1 MPRDISTI
9 GYDGSSIIG
18 RDRGSPVIPFT
29 DLEHCAVIIVCGRP
43 RRNRVH
49 ETSPGKRRLA
59 GLPAHGG
66 SPQAAGWVSG
76 QIGSSPHKPQ
86 PEWSRRPTQT
96 PLRRTRPMRLR
107 SRTYRPTTRRANH
120 LHSRSDS
127 AFGRPGAM
135 SRTAGPT
142 SPAHDTRGLNP
153 VPINAHIPLAAGTH
167 RRPRSWPVRRRR
179 RVETSPGWLGA
190 VTMFAIAVPTTRNS
204 VCTWVLNLS
213 VETILLASHNG
224 PAGPRTGR
232 NRFLG
237 THQDFPAGTDTCA
250 LIMEARGQGCCVV
263 GGGKAVSIHGCRRPD
278 HLDTGP
284 AGKRGQRH
292 IHAEAGQFSS

>member
-1 MPRDISTI
+1 MPRDISTV

-29 DLEHCAVIIVCGRP
+29 DLEHCAVVIVCGRP
-43 RRNRVH
+43 RRSRVH

-127 AFGRPGAM
+127 ALGARLDMISHRVLRSGLRP
-135 SRTAGPT
+135 
-142 SPAHDTRGLNP
+142 TRS
-153 VPINAHIPLAAGTH
+153 NACGSSTL
-167 RRPRSWPVRRRR
+167 RPRRRR
-179 RVETSPGWLGA
+179 GVMCTS
-190 VTMFAIAVPTTRNS
+190 AIAALHPSRARGVMPVAWR
-204 VCTWVLNLS
+204 
-213 VETILLASHNG
+213 
-224 PAGPRTGR
+224 
-232 NRFLG
+232 LG
-237 THQDFPAGTDTCA
+237 TKDDRPSRSRSCERTSIVGRF
-250 LIMEARGQGCCVV
+250 ARVT
-263 GGGKAVSIHGCRRPD
+263 SSDRRPT
-278 HLDTGP
+278 HGTRTSTGDATASKNEGGP
-284 AGKRGQRH
+284 
-292 IHAEAGQFSS
+292 